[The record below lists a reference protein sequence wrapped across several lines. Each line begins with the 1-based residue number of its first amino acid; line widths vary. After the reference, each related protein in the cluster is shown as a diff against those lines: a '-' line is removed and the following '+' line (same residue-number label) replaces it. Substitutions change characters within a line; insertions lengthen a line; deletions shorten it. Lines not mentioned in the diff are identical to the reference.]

1 MSLDNLAGLAGR
13 LIAAPGG
20 NALDVVAV
28 LRGSGPAFSGSVRPL
43 TVYVTREARLMEH
56 PLEDGSVVTDHI
68 VHQPTTLDLSCML
81 VGDYRSAYSEIA
93 QLFQEGAV
101 LTVATKADVFPSMV
115 ISDMPH
121 EEDPI
126 RFDAIPLIISLKEAK
141 FVTPETGD
149 SSSSGEDGDKLAGA
163 EDKASKP
170 TTNRGQQSGSTPSK
184 SAASTASSN
193 AGKAQTGSKLYQW
206 TYGQ

>member
-1 MSLDNLAGLAGR
+1 MTDNLAGVAGR
-13 LIAAPGG
+13 LLAAAGGG

-28 LRGSGPAFSGSVRPL
+28 LRGAGAAFSSSVRPL

-81 VGDYRSAYSEIA
+81 VGDYRSAYAEIA
-93 QLFQEGAV
+93 GLFQEGAV

-126 RFDAIPLIISLKEAK
+126 RFDAVPLVISLREAR
-141 FVTPETGD
+141 FVTPETGEGTG
-149 SSSSGEDGDKLAGA
+149 GEDKLENASS
-163 EDKASKP
+163 KSSKP
-170 TTNRGQQSGSTPSK
+170 TANRGQQSGSTPSR
-184 SAASTASSN
+184 SAASTATAN

-206 TYGQ
+206 TR